1 MIKIKNSVITS
12 KPNPD
17 ITLVTDISVDEGVY
31 KFANVSA
38 DFLEY
43 IQALPSDSN
52 PPQSPSLSEF
62 MKNKG
67 YADID
72 PKNLQNDFEN
82 FLSHLRNFNL
92 LD

>member
-1 MIKIKNSVITS
+1 MIKIKSSVITS

-17 ITLVTDISVDEGVY
+17 IILVTDLSVDEGVY

-43 IQALPSDSN
+43 IQALPTNSN
-52 PPQSPSLSEF
+52 PPLSPPLTEF

-67 YADID
+67 YGDID

-82 FLSHLRNFNL
+82 FLSHLRKFNL